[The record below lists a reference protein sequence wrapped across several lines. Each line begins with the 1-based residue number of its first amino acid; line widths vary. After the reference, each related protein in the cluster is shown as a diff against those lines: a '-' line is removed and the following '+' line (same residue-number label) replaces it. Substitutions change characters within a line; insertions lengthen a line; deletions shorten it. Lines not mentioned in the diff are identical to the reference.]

1 MRTVHN
7 EKELKEAI
15 KDKEASIRVVGPYA
29 EELAKKIRTRKKVS
43 KTAKIGGALAIAG
56 GVLAAPFTGG
66 MSLVGTGMGV
76 AAFAA
81 NAGAISTTALL
92 ALIGIG
98 AGTFLIKYGIDNMM
112 DFTIT
117 NDNSKTGHTEIVF
130 THKK

>member
-1 MRTVHN
+1 MKTVYNKEELEKALKDN
-7 EKELKEAI
+7 EQ
-15 KDKEASIRVVGPYA
+15 SIRVVGPYA

-76 AAFAA
+76 AALTAS
-81 NAGAISTTALL
+81 AGAISTTALL